1 MNINSEKRRLGMR
14 SRMFVTVAV
23 VLVGFLALS
32 PAMSFSAEKPIVI
45 GVPSSLKMLESS
57 EALNAIIMAAEE
69 INAKGGVKL
78 GGAQRPLK
86 VASIDTRGGEPGVP
100 ISDALLAIEKLF
112 LEQKPDAVVLGPF
125 RSEVLL
131 AAMDLYEKYKMV
143 SINVAMTPKFI
154 EKYNTDPVKY
164 KYCFRMLNAK
174 YVVGYLM
181 KTMAKLNKDYGFNKV
196 YIVVQDVLWATAIGN
211 GMKGWFEKNGWQVAG
226 MDAYPTGASDFSSS
240 LLKAQQ
246 SGAQVIMPIFDMAS
260 SGTLA
265 LQWKDMRVPAVPVGF
280 ISPLMGSKAA
290 ETFGNEVVDG
300 VVNIAFQA
308 GNVPLAKYPPATD
321 FYNAY
326 KKRWG
331 QELQAGHMPSEA
343 YDSVFVMAKAI
354 EKANSLDPDKLIKA
368 IEEADYK
375 GSIGRIRF
383 KDHEIVFGEDPAEN
397 AILVIYQWKNGKR
410 VPVFPDSV
418 AEGPID
424 KPKWMK

>member
-1 MNINSEKRRLGMR
+1 MR
-14 SRMFVTVAV
+14 SRMSFTVAV
-23 VLVGFLALS
+23 LLFGFLALS
-32 PAMSFSAEKPIVI
+32 PVMSFSAEDPIVI
-45 GVPSSLKMLESS
+45 GVPSSLKTLESS

-69 INAKGGVKL
+69 INAKGGIKL
-78 GGAQRPLK
+78 EGAHRPLK
-86 VASIDTRGGEPGVP
+86 IASIDTRGGEPGVP

-112 LEQKPDAVVLGPF
+112 LEKKPDAVVLGPF

-131 AAMDLYEKYKMV
+131 AAMDLYANYKMV

-154 EKYNTDPVKY
+154 EKYNTDPEKY

-181 KTMAKLNKDYGFNKV
+181 KTMSKLNKDYGFNNV
-196 YIVVQDVLWATAIGN
+196 YIVVQDVLWASAIGK

-240 LLKAQQ
+240 LLKAQKA
-246 SGAQVIMPIFDMAS
+246 GAQVIMPIFDMAS

-265 LQWKDMRVPAVPVGF
+265 LQWKDMRVPAIPVGF

-290 ETFGNEVVDG
+290 ETFGDDVVEG

-308 GNVPLAKYPPATD
+308 GNVPLAKYPPATN
-321 FYNAY
+321 FFNAY

-343 YDSVFVMAKAI
+343 YDSVFVMAGAI

-368 IEEADYK
+368 IEEADYI

-383 KDHEIVFGEDPAEN
+383 KDHEIIFGENPDEN